1 MEVSDQIIK
10 VLDEVCKRF
19 GLAIDWSKD
28 NVLPY
33 VQELTHKI
41 VMYDMAKTIMSL
53 ILSIIG
59 LIAVGIFAKTLFKEY
74 KDYNILEGEAF
85 DKRTFI
91 LLDDGWGEPSI
102 FGIICLIIFGVIGLL
117 SILNLF
123 TGIGQLIQD
132 LTFPELTVIEFI
144 KPFLN

>member
-19 GLAIDWSKD
+19 GLAIDWSKE

-41 VMYDMAKTIMSL
+41 VMYDMAKTIVVL
-53 ILSIIG
+53 VLSVLG
-59 LIAVGIFAKTLFKEY
+59 LIAVGVFLRFLLKEY
-74 KDYNILEGEAF
+74 ISHIKKEIEPQQCLFF
-85 DKRTFI
+85 DSY
-91 LLDDGWGEPSI
+91 WGDLTGLGLTCVI
-102 FGIICLIIFGVIGLL
+102 VFAIIGLL